1 MKLQAHMP
9 IISIGA
15 RDWRTAMIALASL
28 FAVSILL
35 LALQTDGLLN
45 NPLLEHLAPRS
56 IVHFHTGVR
65 DRVSLD
71 IHSWSPA
78 IDPARRYSVAHPLPA
93 NVASSQRFS
102 IGNDQRVAFEVFG
115 ETALSGM
122 LADERTVRQLNPHND
137 RLLMMLM
144 LMQLHQHRD

>member
-9 IISIGA
+9 IISIGP
-15 RDWRTAMIALASL
+15 RDWHAAMIALASL
-28 FAVSILL
+28 FAASILL
-35 LALQTDGLLN
+35 LALQTGGLLD
-45 NPLLEHLAPRS
+45 NPLLERLAPRS
-56 IVHFHTGVR
+56 IAHFHTGVP

-78 IDPARRYSVAHPLPA
+78 IDPTSRYSVAHPLPA
-93 NVASSQRFS
+93 NVAPSQRFS
-102 IGNDQRVAFEVFG
+102 IGNDERVAFEVFG

-122 LADERTVRQLNPHND
+122 LADERTVRQLQPHND

>member
-9 IISIGA
+9 IVSIGP
-15 RDWRTAMIALASL
+15 RDWRAAMIALASL

-45 NPLLEHLAPRS
+45 NPLLEHLRTPPATHPHAA
-56 IVHFHTGVR
+56 VLN
-65 DRVSLD
+65 RVSLD
-71 IHSWSPA
+71 VHSLFTPT
-78 IDPARRYSVAHPLPA
+78 DPARRFSVAHPLPA

-102 IGNDQRVAFEVFG
+102 IGNDERVAFEVFG

-122 LADERTVRQLNPHND
+122 LADERTVSQLQPHDD

>member
-1 MKLQAHMP
+1 MP
-9 IISIGA
+9 TISIGA
-15 RDWRTAMIALASL
+15 REWRAAMIALASL

-45 NPLLEHLAPRS
+45 NSLLEHLAPRS
-56 IVHFHTGVR
+56 IAHFHTGAP

-71 IHSWSPA
+71 IHSWSPT
-78 IDPARRYSVAHPLPA
+78 IDPTSRYSVAHPLPA

-102 IGNDQRVAFEVFG
+102 IGGDERVAFDVFG

-122 LADERTVRQLNPHND
+122 LADERTVSQLKPHND
-137 RLLMMLM
+137 RLMMMLM